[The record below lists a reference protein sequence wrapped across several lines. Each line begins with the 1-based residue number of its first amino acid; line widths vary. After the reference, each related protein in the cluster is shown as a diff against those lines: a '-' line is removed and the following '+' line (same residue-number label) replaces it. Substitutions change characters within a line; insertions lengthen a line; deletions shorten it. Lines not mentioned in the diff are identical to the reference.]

1 MPRSHRVRWRAIAL
15 LAVVVVA
22 AAACSN
28 DKRKAT
34 TGATTKPAGKS
45 VALALVG
52 ALTGDDAN
60 LGINIR
66 NGAKVAVDEAR
77 KAGVNVELKE
87 FNTQGSP
94 DHASILEDQFIDDDT
109 IIGVVGPA
117 FSGETKAVLKPL
129 EDAGLVM
136 ISASATAA
144 DIPSTVP
151 GGKVFHRLVADDD
164 VQGASAGKYIA
175 NKLKAKTAAS
185 IHDNTVYGKPLAQ
198 GTQKAWETAGVSTVG
213 TVAIDPKGQD
223 FSAAVNTMIFLK
235 PDVIYYGGYYAEA
248 GRLKKQLSDGGV
260 TATFVSGDGTLDSG
274 FIEAAG
280 AGAEGTQISC
290 ACNLATEQSKGTL
303 GEFAKAYKEANNGK
317 DPGAYSSEGYDA
329 ASILIAGIKA
339 GNTTRPK
346 LLGYVEGITQFEGV
360 SKTISFEDNGNVKGN
375 DVFFFEVKSAKI
387 ELLGSAASLP

>member
-1 MPRSHRVRWRAIAL
+1 MPRSHRARWRAIAL
-15 LAVVVVA
+15 LAAVVVA
-22 AAACSN
+22 AAACGS
-28 DKRKAT
+28 DKRRTA
-34 TGATTKPAGKS
+34 TGATTEPAAKT

-66 NGAKVAVDEAR
+66 NGAKLAVDEAR
-77 KAGVNVELKE
+77 KAGVQVELKE

-94 DHASILEDQFIDDDT
+94 DQASILKDQFIDDDT
-109 IIGVVGPA
+109 IIGIVGPA

-129 EDAGLVM
+129 ENAGLVM

-151 GGKVFHRLVADDD
+151 GSRVFHRIVADDN
-164 VQGASAGKYIA
+164 VQGASAGAYIS
-175 NKLKAKTAAS
+175 KQLKAKTAAY
-185 IHDNTVYGKPLAQ
+185 IHDNTDYGKLLADA
-198 GTQKAWETAGVSTVG
+198 TQKASEAAGVSTVG
-213 TVAIDPKGQD
+213 NAAIDPRSQD
-223 FSAAVNTMIFLK
+223 FSAAVNSIKVLK
-235 PDVIYYGGYYAEA
+235 PDVIYFGGYYAEA

-260 TATFVSGDGTLDSG
+260 TATFVSGDGTLDPG

-280 AGAEGTQISC
+280 AGAEGARISC
-290 ACNLATEQSKGTL
+290 ACLLATEQSKGKV
-303 GEFAKAYKEANNGK
+303 GEFAKAYKEANNRN
-317 DPGAYSSEGYDA
+317 DPGAYSAEGYDA

-339 GNTTRPK
+339 GNTTRPR
-346 LLGYVEGITQFEGV
+346 LLAYVEGITQFEGV
-360 SKTISFEDNGNVKGN
+360 SKTISFEDNGNVKDS